1 MWTDLGVIGGNVWH
15 TQRMRNHEV
24 RKKIQYFSISNVNR
38 KKNVCCATNR
48 SQEKQRLEVV
58 FVGGESLF
66 SVLSFIPFFPLQWVW
81 RMGTSG
87 VIVEPGENL
96 ASVRH

>member
-1 MWTDLGVIGGNVWH
+1 MVL
-15 TQRMRNHEV
+15 
-24 RKKIQYFSISNVNR
+24 
-38 KKNVCCATNR
+38 
-48 SQEKQRLEVV
+48 
-58 FVGGESLF
+58 VGGESLF

-81 RMGTSG
+81 RVGTSG